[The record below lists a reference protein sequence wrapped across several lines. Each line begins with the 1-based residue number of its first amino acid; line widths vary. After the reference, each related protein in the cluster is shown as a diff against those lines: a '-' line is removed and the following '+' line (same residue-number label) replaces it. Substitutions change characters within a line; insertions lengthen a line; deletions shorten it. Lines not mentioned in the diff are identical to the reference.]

1 MIFNKNHWIKLTI
14 AVFMASAG
22 CLASVG
28 DGNDLSLEVEGIQAV
43 RVVVAEGAGAE
54 GANDRNISDE
64 RWWIRVG
71 EKTGVSLAILM
82 EALVDTTPV
91 ILAYLSDQ
99 SPEWAL
105 ASSVQNM
112 IYAGLYATSIAVNSY
127 RRPHQTPSFEGNLLT
142 IIRLGNVVNSSIAGF
157 ISWRYCETH
166 NNTYRLTNTV
176 LNAVSGPLTFALKIA
191 ANRKT
196 LHKFWY
202 GTNR

>member
-1 MIFNKNHWIKLTI
+1 MIFNKNHWTQLTI

-28 DGNDLSLEVEGIQAV
+28 GENDLSLEGEGLQAA
-43 RVVVAEGAGAE
+43 RIVVAAE
-54 GANDRNISDE
+54 VNDRNIRDE
-64 RWWIRVG
+64 RWWIRLG
-71 EKTGVSLAILM
+71 EKTGAPLAILI

-91 ILAYLSDQ
+91 ILACLSDQ

-105 ASSVQNM
+105 ASSAQNM
-112 IYAGLYATSIAVNSY
+112 IYAGLYATSIAVNSC
-127 RRPHQTPSFEGNLLT
+127 RRPRQAPSFEGNLLT

-157 ISWRYCETH
+157 VSWRYYETLQ
-166 NNTYRLTNTV
+166 NDYRLTNMA
-176 LNAVSGPLTFALKIA
+176 LNAVSGPITFALKIA
-191 ANRKT
+191 TNRKT

>member
-28 DGNDLSLEVEGIQAV
+28 DGNDLSLEVEGLQAV
-43 RVVVAEGAGAE
+43 RVVVAEGAGVE
-54 GANDRNISDE
+54 GENDRNIRDE
-64 RWWIRVG
+64 RWWIRLG
-71 EKTGVSLAILM
+71 ERTGVPLAILI

-142 IIRLGNVVNSSIAGF
+142 IIRLGNVVNSNRWLYFLEILRNPQQYLQINEYGF
-157 ISWRYCETH
+157 KRSVWPSHLC
-166 NNTYRLTNTV
+166 
-176 LNAVSGPLTFALKIA
+176 LK
-191 ANRKT
+191 NSCQ
-196 LHKFWY
+196 
-202 GTNR
+202 